1 MALLAVDLK
10 GATMKFDDPPSF
22 RQAEAQSA
30 AGFAAAEEGVKDVG
44 ADFRRDAGPCIGDR

>member
-44 ADFRRDAGPCIGDR
+44 AEFRRDAGPCIGDR